1 MTNQKIKCPQCSFEF
16 LPDEALSHQLEE
28 KYRLEYEAKQKQKD
42 LEISEKE
49 KALTEK
55 AQKIEAAKLDLI
67 GVVNRQV
74 EEKLKTEKVEIEKR
88 AKEEAVKET
97 SAEVDGLK
105 EVLKQKD
112 TKLEELRK
120 DQVELMKE
128 KQSFEDEKKAFE
140 LDMMKKEQ
148 EITQKVSQE
157 VTGQLG
163 DKYKLQI
170 AEKDKKL
177 SDAEKAI
184 DGLTRKLQQGSQQ
197 SQGEILEVEL
207 EELLRQ
213 AFIYDDILPVPKGDN
228 GADVIQRVKNNY
240 GKVCGTIVWESKRT
254 KNWTDTWIPK
264 LKDDKRREKADLAVI
279 VSIVMPEDIKTF
291 GLRDGVMVVN
301 FNSVIALTTI
311 LRSQLIDLSNART
324 SGEDRGKKS
333 EIVYNYLTSND
344 FKQRIEV
351 WLEYFTSRQKEL
363 NIEKAYFTKKW
374 EKEEKNMQKVYL
386 NTAGIYGDLQGLI
399 GTALPKIDMLELPEG
414 EEDTIKIDQ

>member
-1 MTNQKIKCPQCSFEF
+1 M
-16 LPDEALSHQLEE
+16 
-28 KYRLEYEAKQKQKD
+28 
-42 LEISEKE
+42 KE
-49 KALTEK
+49 
-55 AQKIEAAKLDLI
+55 
-67 GVVNRQV
+67 RQ
-74 EEKLKTEKVEIEKR
+74 
-88 AKEEAVKET
+88 
-97 SAEVDGLK
+97 
-105 EVLKQKD
+105 
-112 TKLEELRK
+112 KLE
-120 DQVELMKE
+120 D
-128 KQSFEDEKKAFE
+128 DKKAFD

-184 DGLTRKLQQGSQQ
+184 DDLTRKLQQGSQQ

-213 AFIYDDILPVPKGDN
+213 TFIYDEIIPVAKGDN
-228 GADVIQRVKNNY
+228 GADVIQKVKNNF

-363 NIEKAYFTKKW
+363 NTEKAYFTKKW
-374 EKEEKNMQKVYL
+374 EKEEKSMQKVYL

-414 EEDTIKIDQ
+414 EDKIQDINSETEQTK

>member
-1 MTNQKIKCPQCSFEF
+1 MNQKIKCPQCSFEF

-28 KYRLEYEAKQKQKD
+28 KYRLEYEVKQKQKD
-42 LEISEKE
+42 LEITEKE

-55 AQKIEAAKLDLI
+55 AQKIEAAKLDLV
-67 GVVNRQV
+67 GVINRQV
-74 EEKLKTEKVEIEKR
+74 EEKLKTEKVEIEKK
-88 AKEEAVKET
+88 AKEDAVKET

-105 EVLKQKD
+105 EVLKQKN

-120 DQVELMKE
+120 DQIELMKE
-128 KQSFEDEKKAFE
+128 KQKFEDDKKSFE

-184 DGLTRKLQQGSQQ
+184 DDLTRRLQQGSQQ
-197 SQGEILEVEL
+197 TQGEVLELEL

-213 AFIYDDILPVPKGDN
+213 KFIYDEIIPVSKGVS
-228 GADVIQRVKNNY
+228 GADVIQKVKNNN
-240 GKVCGTIVWESKRT
+240 GRICGTIIWESKRT
-254 KNWTDTWIPK
+254 KSWSDGWISK
-264 LKDDKRREKADLAVI
+264 LNDDKRREKADLAVI
-279 VSIVMPEDIKTF
+279 VSIVLPEGVKNFDIRDSVHITNFQSALGIATF
-291 GLRDGVMVVN
+291 
-301 FNSVIALTTI
+301 
-311 LRSQLIDLSNART
+311 LRSQIFRVSEVKISNQ
-324 SGEDRGKKS
+324 DREKKS
-333 EIVYNYLTSND
+333 EIVYEYLVSNE

-351 WLEYFTSRQKEL
+351 WLEYFKNRQEEINKE
-363 NIEKAYFTKKW
+363 KSYFTKKW
-374 EKEEKNMQKVYL
+374 EKEDKHLQKIFL

-414 EEDTIKIDQ
+414 DK